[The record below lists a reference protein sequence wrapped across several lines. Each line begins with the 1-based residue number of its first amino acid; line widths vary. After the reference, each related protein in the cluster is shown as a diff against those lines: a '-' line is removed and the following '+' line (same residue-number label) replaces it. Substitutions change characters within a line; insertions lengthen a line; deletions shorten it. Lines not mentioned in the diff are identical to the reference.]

1 MAEKYSIGEF
11 AKKTGTTIRALRYYD
26 EIHLLK
32 PTLVSPSGRRY
43 YSNNDIIQL
52 QKIVALKFLGYSLE
66 KINEFLHLKDWD
78 LKDSLAFQKQEMQQK
93 KKHIERVIRALDQ
106 ALHIMEDQGTVNS
119 SIFISLINN
128 IQMEDEHKE
137 WLKGLIPESTV
148 EGLYEISEEKQQE
161 LNTRTAILFTKMKE
175 AVGKNPESDDVQE
188 LIQQYMDIT
197 EDVLGGS
204 LELIQDLINSQV
216 EIEDD
221 PKLFPSPFTFEEEEW
236 VGKAMEVY
244 LKRKGVLF
252 DGDKTS

>member
-1 MAEKYSIGEF
+1 MAEQYSIGEF

-43 YSNNDIIQL
+43 YSDNEIIQL

-78 LKDSLAFQKQEMQQK
+78 LKDSLAFQKQEMLQK
-93 KKHIERVIRALDQ
+93 KEHIERVIRALDH
-106 ALHIMEDQGTVNS
+106 ALHMMENQGTVNS
-119 SIFISLINN
+119 AIFISLINN

-137 WLKGLIPESTV
+137 WLKGIIPESTV
-148 EGLYEISEEKQQE
+148 EGLYGISEEKHQE
-161 LNTRTAILFTKMKE
+161 LNKKTALLFTQLKD
-175 AVGKNPESDDVQE
+175 AVGQNPKSDEVQG
-188 LIQQYMDIT
+188 LIQEYMNIA
-197 EDVLGGS
+197 EEILGGS
-204 LELIQDLINSQV
+204 LELIQDLLNSEV
-216 EIEDD
+216 VIEDD
-221 PKLFPSPFTFEEEEW
+221 PKLFPSPFTPEEEEW

-244 LKRKGVLF
+244 LKRKGLIV